1 MLCVSSGSDRT
12 TTSSGPRTAHAV
24 VVTTNKPRRIVVIR
38 CSYAKFDPHPRVW
51 LLHDM
56 TNDEYIIET
65 RRRHT
70 GRLYVRE
77 FSSREQAE
85 KFFRNLTTGERL

>member
-1 MLCVSSGSDRT
+1 MI
-12 TTSSGPRTAHAV
+12 
-24 VVTTNKPRRIVVIR
+24 VVTIDKPGRTVVL
-38 CSYAKFDPHPRVW
+38 CSYARFEPHPRVW

-56 TNDEYIIET
+56 ANDEFIIET

-70 GRLYVRE
+70 GRLYVKK
-77 FSSREQAE
+77 FGSREQAE